1 MKIGDQN
8 VKTSV
13 TQVQGEAERIERLWS
28 SVGQPETGVESS
40 QEGEGTA
47 QVQHFSIMIRI
58 RTSATFCQ
66 ILNSLLMIKF

>member
-28 SVGQPETGVESS
+28 SVGQPETDVESS
-40 QEGEGTA
+40 QDGEETA
-47 QVQHFSIMIRI
+47 QVQHFLS
-58 RTSATFCQ
+58 
-66 ILNSLLMIKF
+66 

>member
-28 SVGQPETGVESS
+28 SVGQPETAEGSF

-47 QVQHFSIMIRI
+47 QVQHFSIMIRFW
-58 RTSATFCQ
+58 TSATFCQ
-66 ILNSLLMIKF
+66 ILNS

>member
-28 SVGQPETGVESS
+28 SVGQPETAEESS
-40 QEGEGTA
+40 QEGERTA
-47 QVQHFSIMIRI
+47 QVQHFSIMIRFW
-58 RTSATFCQ
+58 TSSTFCQ
-66 ILNSLLMIKF
+66 ILNS